1 MFNIKDKVVYGETGV
16 CLIEDI
22 CEKEFIKNQKK
33 KYYVLKPISSSGN
46 LIYSPIENNK
56 IPMRNIISKRDA
68 EILMQSIPNIAENI
82 QGFTEFTVDDYK
94 NEILSQNPKKLV
106 ELITQIYNKKKTVQ
120 IQKKRFNAIDEKYM
134 KITENLLFGE
144 LSEALEIDIN
154 EVRNYV
160 LKIIQT

>member
-33 KYYVLKPISSSGN
+33 KYYVLKPISSNGN

-56 IPMRNIISKRDA
+56 ILMRNIISKRDA
-68 EILMQSIPNIAENI
+68 EILMKSIPDIAENI

-134 KITENLLFGE
+134 KIAENLLFGE
-144 LSEALEIDIN
+144 LSEALEIDIY
-154 EVRNYV
+154 EVRNYI